1 MLFFKIGLNYF
12 KSNPR
17 VQACL
22 SLFNRGKVLA
32 VVVVQVQ
39 LLVPEFMVTHL
50 QPYLLT
56 IPLCG
61 RCVDIVAWVTIA
73 RDSESDYPFNPVGQF
88 RRIYAGH

>member
-1 MLFFKIGLNYF
+1 MSMFHEYMCLISNIQVFLKNGLNYF

-22 SLFNRGKVLA
+22 PLFNRGQVLA
-32 VVVVQVQ
+32 VVVIVQVQ

-61 RCVDIVAWVTIA
+61 
-73 RDSESDYPFNPVGQF
+73 Q
-88 RRIYAGH
+88 

>member
-22 SLFNRGKVLA
+22 PLLNRDEVLA
-32 VVVVQVQ
+32 VAVTIQVQ
-39 LLVPEFMVTHL
+39 LFVPEFMVTHL

-61 RCVDIVAWVTIA
+61 
-73 RDSESDYPFNPVGQF
+73 
-88 RRIYAGH
+88 